1 MPVGYV
7 LLAAASVLFL
17 LFGTYMFSY
26 KRGYHAAETEI
37 NQLLLENSNALA
49 QATLVEPLRSV
60 PPGGA
65 APAGQANRPTSGGGV
80 TPRDPTGW
88 RPLHSDPRVKGLNY
102 FVLVESSETGAV
114 QLAEFCRTNG
124 LETYVVSGK
133 NDRLRRV
140 IAFPGFPSS
149 ARSSGEV
156 KALVAKIH
164 QIGDQWK
171 KLKRGTDLRDS
182 YPSLYSG

>member
-1 MPVGYV
+1 M
-7 LLAAASVLFL
+7 LIL
-17 LFGTYMFSY
+17 LFFTYMFSY
-26 KRGYHAAETEI
+26 KRGYRAAETEI

-49 QATLVEPLRSV
+49 QATLVEPLKAV

-65 APAGQANRPTSGGGV
+65 TPGGQADRSNPSGGV
-80 TPRDPTGW
+80 TPRDPSGW
-88 RPLHSDPRVKGLNY
+88 RPLISDPRVKGLNY
-102 FVLVESSETGAV
+102 FVLVEGSETGAV

-124 LETYVVSGK
+124 LESYVVSGK

-156 KALVAKIH
+156 KALEAKIH